1 MSLAESLIAQFR
13 SSRDLVTPNLTTRLR
28 VRKSAEPAIGVAMLA
43 LLWVPPL
50 QAQSQDK
57 DQPPAASS
65 AGGMSNPS
73 TDNQDKSGNPAQK
86 DTSQKDEPPQNRV
99 RAEQAKGNQDK
110 GDTKEKELTPE
121 EKINRRFPQ
130 PVRVGVLIG
139 KPVLDGDD
147 QTLGYVHDVV
157 RAPDGKI
164 SLIVDYSAWFGWRT
178 SRCRADRGGCVDR
191 KKHCG
196 ARHAARGVRQGS
208 DLDKQRRKADSP
220 RRDDPHRRRA
230 TITRAASSRLP
241 ITRKCQN
248 GSTAPWPNRSR
259 SESACNAYTRRV
271 INCGAAGFQRHN
283 SSANRLE

>member
-1 MSLAESLIAQFR
+1 VSLAESLIAQFR

-28 VRKSAEPAIGVAMLA
+28 VRKSAAPAIGVAMLA

-121 EKINRRFPQ
+121 EKMNRRFPQ

-164 SLIVDYSAWFGWRT
+164 SLIVDYSAWFGWFGHPVAVPIEVVASIGKSIAALDMPPEEFAKAPTWT
-178 SRCRADRGGCVDR
+178 SKDEKPIPHDEMIRIAV
-191 KKHCG
+191 
-196 ARHAARGVRQGS
+196 ARR
-208 DLDKQRRKADSP
+208 
-220 RRDDPHRRRA
+220 
-230 TITRAASSRLP
+230 
-241 ITRKCQN
+241 
-248 GSTAPWPNRSR
+248 
-259 SESACNAYTRRV
+259 
-271 INCGAAGFQRHN
+271 
-283 SSANRLE
+283 